1 LIVRFPRKCFI
12 FSGFRWRRS
21 HHLSYSLVKSA

>member
-12 FSGFRWRRS
+12 LSSFRWRRS